1 MYLVYLVIILQLLII
16 QCLIY
21 KLDANDKYKFLPY
34 NNKYDNADVDE
45 LNVPIIINNNNLT
58 ISFRCDSNT
67 TDVAL
72 QFCHSQQVPPN
83 QNCNMFLSA
92 RHKHIHHWVDLLKMM
107 EE

>member
-1 MYLVYLVIILQLLII
+1 MYLVYLVIILVLLII

-34 NNKYDNADVDE
+34 NNKYDNEDLE
-45 LNVPIIINNNNLT
+45 LNIPIIIDNKNLK

-72 QFCHSQQVPPN
+72 QFCHSHQVPPN

-92 RHKHIHHWVDLLKMM
+92 RLQKHVSN
-107 EE
+107 E